1 MKRFALFL
9 VIFTI
14 IINPAV
20 LHQFY
25 ADGGRISIARYI
37 VIDGQQCWGG
47 YYWDTNLIRITP
59 DAPETT
65 LPHEI
70 GHYLYHKQVWSG
82 ELQNRANAAF
92 ASSPLRVCNDENFAC
107 GYAMYCTGRLGGKLA
122 DFYKEIEDGIS

>member
-25 ADGGRISIARYI
+25 ADGGRISTARYI

-47 YYWDTNLIRITP
+47 YYWDTNLILITP